1 MSKFNYYQKKIVD
14 IISLLRIL
22 TLRLINK
29 FDRKRYVY
37 LKKNKNYNSISLFRE
52 HKSYLNYRMLDL
64 LKNIIF
70 FMGVKIAKVF
80 DNKKIEINLF

>member
-1 MSKFNYYQKKIVD
+1 MD

-22 TLRLINK
+22 TLRPSNK

-37 LKKNKNYNSISLFRE
+37 LKKNKNYNRICLFRE

-64 LKNIIF
+64 LKNRIF

-80 DNKKIEINLF
+80 YNKKIEINLKIKI